1 MANRCGNS
9 GNSETLFYFF
19 LCSKVTTDGD
29 CSHEIKSY
37 FLLGQRVITNLDSI
51 LKIREIT
58 LSISQTIVFPVVMY
72 GYKSRTIKKHEQWR
86 MDAFE
91 LWWWRILSRVPWTAG
106 RSNQSILLV
115 FWFIIFSSHL
125 LFSFFHHFKF
135 NFVSF
140 FFSSRHF

>member
-9 GNSETLFYFF
+9 GNSETLFF
-19 LCSKVTTDGD
+19 LCAPKSQQMVTAAM
-29 CSHEIKSY
+29 KLSY

-72 GYKSRTIKKHEQWR
+72 GYKSHTIKKHEQWR

-91 LWWWRILSRVPWTAG
+91 LWCWRILLRVPWTAG

-115 FWFIIFSSHL
+115 FWLIIFSSNL